1 MTQRLRPA
9 TQALRLWG
17 PRQWG
22 VAVLA
27 GLATA
32 VVLGLATVLIPNGVF
47 SREIPPVWWNY
58 PVWIATSALTGV
70 LVASYVSPVAGG
82 TPLPGDDD
90 VAAATV
96 ARAVESGERRSA
108 RLGAVGTFA
117 AWFAVGCPV
126 CNKLALLALGSTG
139 ALTWFAP
146 VQPWLGVLA
155 LALSAFAVVH
165 RLAGQMACPVNLPV
179 STARN
184 AVVPVAAEAPEGR

>member
-32 VVLGLATVLIPNGVF
+32 LVLGLATVLVPNDVF

-108 RLGAVGTFA
+108 RLGAVGAFA

-126 CNKLALLALGSTG
+126 CNKIALLALGYSG

-146 VQPWLGVLA
+146 VQPY
-155 LALSAFAVVH
+155 
-165 RLAGQMACPVNLPV
+165 LAGAALLMTAGALVVRLRGQVFCPSP
-179 STARN
+179 
-184 AVVPVAAEAPEGR
+184 AVRRG

>member
-32 VVLGLATVLIPNGVF
+32 LVLGLATVLISNGVF

-108 RLGAVGTFA
+108 RLGAVGTLA
-117 AWFAVGCPV
+117 AW
-126 CNKLALLALGSTG
+126 
-139 ALTWFAP
+139 
-146 VQPWLGVLA
+146 
-155 LALSAFAVVH
+155 FAVVH

-184 AVVPVAAEAPEGR
+184 AVVPAVAEAPEGR

>member
-22 VAVLA
+22 AAVLA

-32 VVLGLATVLIPNGVF
+32 LVLGLATVLIPNGVF

-108 RLGAVGTFA
+108 RLGAVGAFA

-184 AVVPVAAEAPEGR
+184 AVVPAAAEAPEGR

>member
-32 VVLGLATVLIPNGVF
+32 LVLGLATVLIPNGVF

-70 LVASYVSPVAGG
+70 LVASYV
-82 TPLPGDDD
+82 
-90 VAAATV
+90 
-96 ARAVESGERRSA
+96 
-108 RLGAVGTFA
+108 
-117 AWFAVGCPV
+117 
-126 CNKLALLALGSTG
+126 
-139 ALTWFAP
+139 
-146 VQPWLGVLA
+146 
-155 LALSAFAVVH
+155 
-165 RLAGQMACPVNLPV
+165 
-179 STARN
+179 
-184 AVVPVAAEAPEGR
+184 

>member
-9 TQALRLWG
+9 AQALRLWG

-32 VVLGLATVLIPNGVF
+32 LVLGLATALIPNSVF

-58 PVWIATSALTGV
+58 PVWLATSALTGV

-82 TPLPGDDD
+82 TPLPDDD

-108 RLGAVGTFA
+108 RLGAAGTFA

-139 ALTWFAP
+139 AMTWFAP

-184 AVVPVAAEAPEGR
+184 AVVPAASETPGDR